1 MNDTLL
7 ILGLILVGLVALIW
21 LFCAINNIAKDRWDK
36 TLFYGFLCAVC
47 VFVFIKNLQ
56 DYKNHNK
63 GRTYV
68 IENVMDYQIDSTI
81 TQDSKTYTIVKTYT
95 ITYTK

>member
-1 MNDTLL
+1 MNNTLL
-7 ILGLILVGLVALIW
+7 ILGLVFIGLAALFW
-21 LFCAINNIAKDRWDK
+21 LICVFNSIAKDRWDK

-63 GRTYV
+63 GRTHV
-68 IENVMDYQIDSTI
+68 IENVVDYQIDSVI
-81 TQDSKTYTIVKTYT
+81 TQDSKTYTIIRTYT